1 MNEANVTRRTLSVL
15 VENAAGVLS
24 PSLPAVLPEGL

>member
-1 MNEANVTRRTLSVL
+1 MNDANAVKRHTLSVL

-24 PSLPAVLPEGL
+24 QVSRLFSR